1 MTISEEKEA
10 LDFAELFPLQ
20 HTATEDDT
28 GASRAMK
35 QAWNKEMCIIIQR
48 YWDWS
53 IEVCFQPTPSIF
65 YERRIL

>member
-35 QAWNKEMCIIIQR
+35 QA
-48 YWDWS
+48 
-53 IEVCFQPTPSIF
+53 
-65 YERRIL
+65 